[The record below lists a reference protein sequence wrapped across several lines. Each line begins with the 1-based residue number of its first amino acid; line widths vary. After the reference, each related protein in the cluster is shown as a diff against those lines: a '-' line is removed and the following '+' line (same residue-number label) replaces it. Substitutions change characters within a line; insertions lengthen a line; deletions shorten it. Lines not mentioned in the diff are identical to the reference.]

1 MTNLIII
8 QARMG
13 SSRLPGKVLM
23 KLEGKSILEHVV
35 NSLKFSKLS
44 DKIIV
49 ATTITQTDDSIETLC
64 KDLDV
69 DCFRGSSDDVL
80 NRYYECAKLHQG
92 DIIVRIT
99 CDNPLIDPTLV
110 DEAIK
115 ICKEKNCDYVSNMI
129 HQTYPI
135 GYLVEVLKFD
145 VLKQNNDEIH
155 DALTREHVTY
165 HIRKN
170 PEKYSV
176 VEFCAPD
183 KLQRPEWRL
192 TVDYENDYKLM
203 KKIFK
208 NLYKPNEYIS
218 YVELVKFLDSNQK
231 LLKITKSKIN
241 DP

>member
-13 SSRLPGKVLM
+13 SSRLPGKVMM
-23 KLEGKSILEHVV
+23 KLEGKSILEHIV

-49 ATTITQTDDSIETLC
+49 ATTINQEDDKIETLC
-64 KDLDV
+64 RKLCV

-80 NRYYECAKLHQG
+80 NRYYECAKLYQG

-115 ICKEKNCDYVSNMI
+115 ICKQENCDYVSNMI

-145 VLKQNNDEIH
+145 ILKQNNDKIH
-155 DALTREHVTY
+155 DALTREHVTH

-170 PEKYSV
+170 ISMYKIKEFFAPEN
-176 VEFCAPD
+176 
-183 KLQRPEWRL
+183 LQRPEWRL
-192 TVDYENDYKLM
+192 TVDHENDYQLM
-203 KKIFK
+203 KKIFQ
-208 NLYKPNEYIS
+208 NLYKPNQYIS
-218 YVELVKFLDSNQK
+218 YIDVVTFLDNNLE
-231 LLKITKSKIN
+231 LLKINRIENK
-241 DP
+241 

>member
-35 NSLKFSKLS
+35 NSLKFSKLT

-49 ATTITQTDDSIETLC
+49 ATTINQNDDAIETIC
-64 KDLDV
+64 NDIHV

-80 NRYYECAKLHQG
+80 NRYFECAKLYQG

-99 CDNPLIDPTLV
+99 CDNPLIDPSLV

-115 ICKEKNCDYVSNMI
+115 ICKEGNYDYVSNMI
-129 HQTYPI
+129 HQTFPI
-135 GYLVEVLKFD
+135 GYLVEVLKFNT
-145 VLKQNNDEIH
+145 LKQNNDEH
-155 DALTREHVTY
+155 FDVLTREHVTH
-165 HIRKN
+165 HIRNN
-170 PEKYSV
+170 PEMYKIK
-176 VEFCAPD
+176 EFFAP
-183 KLQRPEWRL
+183 KNLQRSKWRL
-192 TVDYENDYKLM
+192 TVDYKNDYELM
-203 KKIFK
+203 KKIFQ

-218 YVELVKFLDSNQK
+218 YVELVTFLDHNQEV
-231 LLKITKSKIN
+231 LKINKIKK
-241 DP
+241 